1 MKLYIW
7 KTRPQTI
14 VLAEDAAR
22 ARELAL
28 SAFLNRD
35 ALTLMDGLILAVDD
49 PVQLEGPV
57 VVMDNLD
64 ELHVSPNCVINDTRK
79 E

>member
-1 MKLYIW
+1 
-7 KTRPQTI
+7 

-35 ALTLMDGLILAVDD
+35 ALTLMDGLILAVED
-49 PVQLEGPV
+49 PAELEGPIV
-57 VVMDNLD
+57 ITANLD
-64 ELHVSPNCVINDTRK
+64 ELHVSVADILRHIDD
-79 E
+79 